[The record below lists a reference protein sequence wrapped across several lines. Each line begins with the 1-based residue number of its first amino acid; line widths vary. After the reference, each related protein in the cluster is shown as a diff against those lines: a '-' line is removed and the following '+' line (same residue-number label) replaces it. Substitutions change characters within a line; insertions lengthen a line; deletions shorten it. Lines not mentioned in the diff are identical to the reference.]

1 MRPHTTEAP
10 LHGVPTALLRGECGT
25 PFMPPDN
32 RWATPADDA
41 ERAFV
46 ELVVELDVAP
56 VLDVGCGPGRH
67 VVALAERGIPA
78 LGIDVCERALDV
90 ARNRGASVLH
100 RSVFDRVPAAGRWGS
115 ALLLDGNIGIGAD
128 PVRLMRR
135 VAALLRPGGRL
146 LVELDPPGTA
156 ADVRRVRLEIVAGHG
171 PGTVG
176 VGPWFDFGR
185 LPADQAEASVA
196 HAGLDVVDIWS
207 DRGRHLA
214 LLVVPARVDA
224 GSAADVDDTVRPPA
238 GPGS

>member
-1 MRPHTTEAP
+1 MRPRTTGARP
-10 LHGVPTALLRGECGT
+10 HRVPTALLRGECGT
-25 PFMPPDN
+25 LFVPPDN
-32 RWATPADDA
+32 RWAMPADHA
-41 ERAFV
+41 ERALV
-46 ELVVELDVAP
+46 ELVAAP

-78 LGIDVCERALDV
+78 LGIDVCERALDL
-90 ARNRGASVLH
+90 ARNQGASVLH

-146 LVELDPPGTA
+146 LVELDPPGTSA
-156 ADVRRVRLEIVAGHG
+156 EVRRVRLEIVAGR
-171 PGTVG
+171 GTDSVD

-185 LPADQAEASVA
+185 LPADQVETTAA

-207 DRGRHLA
+207 DCGRHLA
-214 LLVVPARVDA
+214 LLMVPARVDA
-224 GSAADVDDTVRPPA
+224 RSVADVDDALRPPA
-238 GPGS
+238 QRG